1 MTELAPDIKELKE
14 AEKLLKAIGKTLDK
28 LNSQLDEMKDLGP
41 RSVLAPAATHYKD
54 LSDLEDLIEQAR
66 IKAYHLKNFYQFHVL
81 PPLFHDASVD
91 TVKTLNGY
99 NVAIAEDI
107 SVSIP
112 ADQKPEAYTW
122 LQENGYGDIITTTV
136 NSSTLKATMKE
147 ILKDGVI
154 VPEETFK
161 VTTLNKYRVTQSAK
175 KNPSFAGGS
184 K

>member
-14 AEKLLKAIGKTLDK
+14 AEKQIKAIQKTITKLD
-28 LNSQLDEMKDLGP
+28 LQLYQLKEAGP
-41 RSVLAPAATHYKD
+41 RSVLAPAATMYKM
-54 LSDLEDLIEQAR
+54 LADLEDLIEESR
-66 IKAYHLKNFYQFHVL
+66 VKAYHLKNFYQFHVL
-81 PPLFHDASVD
+81 PDLFHDASVD
-91 TVKTLNGY
+91 TVRTLNGY
-99 NVAIAEDI
+99 NVAITEDI

-112 ADQKPEAYTW
+112 ADSKPDAYTW
-122 LQENGYGDIITTTV
+122 LQDNGYGDIITTTV

-154 VPEETFK
+154 VPEEVFK

-175 KNPSFAGGS
+175 KNSLLAGGS

>member
-41 RSVLAPAATHYKD
+41 RSVLAPAATQYKH
-54 LSDLEDLIEQAR
+54 LCDLEELIEQSR
-66 IKAYHLKNFYQFHVL
+66 LKAYHIKHFYQFHVL
-81 PPLFHDASVD
+81 PELYRDASVE
-91 TVKTLNGY
+91 TVRTLNGY
-99 NVAIAEDI
+99 NVAIKEDI
-107 SVSIP
+107 TVSIP
-112 ADQKPEAYTW
+112 ADSKPDAYNW
-122 LQENGYGDIITTTV
+122 LQENGYGDIITSTI

-161 VTTLNKYRVTQSAK
+161 IGTFNRYSVTVSAK
-175 KNPSFAGGS
+175 KSPLLTGGS
-184 K
+184 E